1 MEERILRLDK
11 NIRNAAV
18 IGAGMMGS
26 QIAAL
31 VASADIPVLLLDIV
45 PEGVNDRDILA
56 KRAIEQIAAHPSMS
70 IRNSVEHLEAGN
82 IEDHM
87 DRLSEMDWVIECVS
101 EDINIKHSTYQKLSS
116 YIGDN
121 AIVTS
126 NTSSIPL
133 EVLRKGLP
141 HHMRKR
147 MCIAHFFNPPESE
160 PLLELVVDE
169 ENNSED
175 VVRLQ
180 RFADQQLGRTVIEVR
195 DTPGF
200 IANRI
205 GIFWLL
211 TAMEEAQKEN
221 IAIDAADNLMNGSFG
236 FPKTGVFGLA
246 DFIGL
251 NTIPDVV
258 NSMSRNLPK
267 EDELFQ
273 LKTGLGL
280 IDARLKADKGFYSDH
295 KLVIDLKDGK
305 YRPIEKIKLNITDWR
320 AFLAEDTA
328 ESRFVCRTFVRALN
342 YTAQVASTIAENILQ
357 IDAAMRDGY
366 GWEYGPFEIINRL
379 GGDWLVEMIQKQGFT
394 LAPFLKQAMEKKGFY
409 ANIPGEGISY
419 LAFDGTYHQPKLG
432 LEKWPLVLKTA
443 RKKPILQNNV
453 AQLWDIEDGIACFS
467 ITNKMGLIDMEVL
480 DLLEQSLERVEADF
494 SGLIIGHDGKNFS
507 AGMDLS
513 LMAKYAGAQDWK
525 SMEDILRRGQQC
537 FMRIRNSH
545 APIVAAI
552 SGYTLGGGCELAMH
566 CAGAQI
572 HSQTK
577 AGLVE
582 TDIGLIPG
590 WGGLSAHLINAVT
603 RGGENVETITQ
614 KVMRA
619 FRQVATGYKSS
630 DAEEVVSM
638 EMLSAS
644 SRITY
649 NRSRLLPDAKYLCRN
664 ISMTRPAHPHKKE
677 LNVPVKT
684 LYASLLTEIES
695 MHEREPEM
703 TMHRKLVLQRLAEV
717 LSGRAAMSLYPPQ
730 VVSPE
735 GWVTVTEHD
744 LMQTSLDAFME
755 LAREDE
761 VLNKIKTIVGN

>member
-70 IRNSVEHLEAGN
+70 IRNGAEHIEAGN
-82 IEDHM
+82 IEDHI

-101 EDINIKHSTYQKLSS
+101 EDLEVKHSTYQKLSS
-116 YIGDN
+116 YIGDH

-133 EVLRKGLP
+133 DVLRKGLP

-160 PLLELVVDE
+160 TLLELVVDE
-169 ENNSED
+169 ENNSEE

-180 RFADQQLGRTVIEVR
+180 RFADQHLGRTVIEVR

-221 IAIDAADNLMNGSFG
+221 IAIDTADNLMNGSFG
-236 FPKTGVFGLA
+236 FPKTGIFGLA

-251 NTIPDVV
+251 NTIPAIV
-258 NSMSRNLPK
+258 NSMSHNLPK

-273 LKTGLGL
+273 LKTGLAL
-280 IDARLKADKGFYSDH
+280 IDARIKAEKGFYTDH
-295 KLVIDLKDGK
+295 KLVIDLKEGK
-305 YRPIEKIKLNITDWR
+305 YRPIEKMKLNITDWR
-320 AFLAEDTA
+320 AFLAEDTP

-342 YTAQVASTIAENILQ
+342 YTAQVASAISENILQ

-379 GGDWLVEMIQKQGFT
+379 GCDWLVETIQKQGIT
-394 LAPFLKQAMEKKGFY
+394 PAPLLKQALEKKGFY
-409 ANIPGEGISY
+409 PNIPGEGISY
-419 LAFDGTYHQPKLG
+419 LAFDGAYHQPRLG
-432 LEKWPLVLKTA
+432 LEKWPLILKTA
-443 RKKPILQNNV
+443 RKKPILENKA
-453 AQLWDIEDGIACFS
+453 AQLWDIDDGVACFS

-480 DLLEQSLERVEADF
+480 DLLDQSLERVEADF
-494 SGLIIGHDGKNFS
+494 SGLVIGHDGKNFS

-513 LMAKYAGAQDWK
+513 LLGKYAAAKDWK
-525 SMEDILRRGQQC
+525 SIEDILRHGQQC

-552 SGYTLGGGCELAMH
+552 SGYALGGGCELAMH

-572 HSQTK
+572 HSQAK
-577 AGLVE
+577 IGLVE
-582 TDIGLIPG
+582 TDIGVIPG
-590 WGGLSAHLINAVT
+590 WGGLSAHLINAAT
-603 RGGENVETITQ
+603 RGSESIETITQ
-614 KVMRA
+614 KIVRA
-619 FRQVATGYKSS
+619 FRQVATAYKSS
-630 DAEEVVSM
+630 DAEEAISM
-638 EMLSAS
+638 GMLAAS

-649 NRSRLLPDAKYLCRN
+649 NRSRLLPDAKNLCRN
-664 ISMTRPAHPHKKE
+664 ISMTRPAHPAKKE
-677 LNVPVKT
+677 LNVPVKA
-684 LYASLLTEIES
+684 LYASLLAEIEN

-703 TMHRKLVLQRLAEV
+703 TAHRKLVLQRLAEV
-717 LSGRAAMSLYPPQ
+717 LSGRAAMNLYPPE
-730 VVSPE
+730 VVSHE
-735 GWVTVTEHD
+735 GWVKLTEHD

-755 LAREDE
+755 LMHDE
-761 VLNKIKTIVGN
+761 ETLGKISAVIER